1 MHRALVVLAVAV
13 LPALAARAGTIGQPA
28 TVPAGVLDMPSA
40 DQVWLAVRM
49 VKGAPAEERPAAT
62 VLDWYPTAGGFRL
75 TGGIAD
81 TRDAGRRAGGFVPYL
96 GIGWQGAVLDDA
108 VLVGLDFGAVLR
120 GRPDLRVVDAPEP
133 AVREP
138 GITHSTAAA
147 LAIEPVVSLTFSYRF

>member
-1 MHRALVVLAVAV
+1 MYRALVVLAFAV
-13 LPALAARAGTIGQPA
+13 LPAVAVRAGTIGQPA
-28 TVPAGVLDMPSA
+28 TLPAGVLDTLPA
-40 DQVWLAVRM
+40 EPVWLAVRL

-75 TGGIAD
+75 TGGFAD
-81 TRDAGRRAGGFVPYL
+81 SRDVGRRTGGFIPYL

-138 GITHSTAAA
+138 AAA
-147 LAIEPVVSLTFSYRF
+147 HSAAAGFALEPVVSLTFSYRF